1 MWFIKSKHWEEFQ
14 EAVKSIEEEIKAKKK
29 VIVIRTLEEFCK
41 EGKGVSFYNRFII
54 SNKLV
59 KEMEIYINDDDYKA
73 VEIKD
78 LEKSLL

>member
-1 MWFIKSKHWEEFQ
+1 M
-14 EAVKSIEEEIKAKKK
+14 
-29 VIVIRTLEEFCK
+29 VIRTLEEFCN

-78 LEKSLL
+78 LENTLL